1 MDQELRERLNR
12 SLEELHT
19 AIRDAG
25 AKTCQHIDA
34 FGERLKPGRFLR
46 YLEARAAE
54 IADRGDTAGEPGPG
68 HAQRSV
74 VYAVPRIDPDKA
86 GF

>member
-1 MDQELRERLNR
+1 M
-12 SLEELHT
+12 
-19 AIRDAG
+19 RDET

-54 IADRGDTAGEPGPG
+54 TADRVEGAGGDSALGPIR
-68 HAQRSV
+68 RSV
-74 VYAVPRIDPDKA
+74 VYAVPRVKPDETA
-86 GF
+86 R